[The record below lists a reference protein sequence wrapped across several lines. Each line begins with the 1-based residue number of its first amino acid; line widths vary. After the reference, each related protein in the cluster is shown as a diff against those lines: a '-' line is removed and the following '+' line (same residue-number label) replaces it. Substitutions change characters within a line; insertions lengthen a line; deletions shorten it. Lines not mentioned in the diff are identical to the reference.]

1 VFGRITRYID
11 PIVTFGIQAISY
23 SVTHP
28 GQCSR
33 NSIWIHADLTD
44 NDLCRCLRKETPR
57 NLLLHTNE
65 GGKLARRFID
75 ATRIATRG
83 WHLSRLPREE
93 EEDTD

>member
-1 VFGRITRYID
+1 MNVKPITL
-11 PIVTFGIQAISY
+11 P
-23 SVTHP
+23 
-28 GQCSR
+28 
-33 NSIWIHADLTD
+33 
-44 NDLCRCLRKETPR
+44 
-57 NLLLHTNE
+57 LLLYTNE